1 MLKLKKIAV
10 TGGLSAG
17 KSTVCEILKELGAYL
32 VSADKITHQLLSP
45 GTATAQKI
53 VNLLGSDVINGNEL
67 DRKKIAAK
75 VFSEPNLLDALEK
88 IIHPAVFN
96 EIEQKYK
103 QASQEKKHTLFVAEI
118 PLLYEAEEENAF
130 DVIIAVN
137 ASEDLCRKRYVEK
150 THRPDEEFDKR
161 MLRQI
166 SPEHKAKK
174 AHYAIQNNGSFEELK
189 NEVKTIYLQLTQDNP
204 SSHPGPKGPLR

>member
-17 KSTVCEILKELGAYL
+17 KSTVCEIFKELGAYV

-45 GTATAQKI
+45 GTPPAQKI
-53 VNLLGSDVINGNEL
+53 VNLLGSDVIHGNEL
-67 DRKKIAAK
+67 DRKKIAAQ
-75 VFSEPNLLDALEK
+75 VFSQPNLLDALEK

-96 EIEQKYK
+96 EIERKYK
-103 QASQEKKHTLFVAEI
+103 KISREKKHSAFVAKF
-118 PLLYEAEEENAF
+118 PFLYEAEEEQAF
-130 DVIIAVN
+130 DVIITVN
-137 ASEDLCRKRYVEK
+137 ASQDTCRKRYVEK
-150 THRPDEEFDKR
+150 THSTDEEFDKR

-174 AHYAIQNNGSFEELK
+174 AHYVIPNNGSFNELK
-189 NEVKTIYLQLTQDNP
+189 KEVKTIYLQLTQD
-204 SSHPGPKGPLR
+204 